1 MITPNGNLQPLL
13 NQLTE
18 RNSTPQVPDR
28 IREAADGFESLFVTQ
43 LLEPLEK
50 SAESL
55 FGTGPEGRTIGGLFR
70 EELAKSVAATRP
82 LGVAELIERE
92 LIAREAGTS
101 AAAAALNPSQA
112 IARYRKAQS

>member
-1 MITPNGNLQPLL
+1 MISANATLHS
-13 NQLTE
+13 LTSSLVE
-18 RNSTPQVPDR
+18 SKSTPKVPDS

-70 EELAKSVAATRP
+70 EELSKSVAATRP
-82 LGVAELIERE
+82 LGVAEIIERE
-92 LIAREAGTS
+92 LIAREAGVS
-101 AAAAALNPSQA
+101 AAAAALNPAQA
-112 IARYRKAQS
+112 IARYRKASS